1 MVFFTTS
8 VNPTLW
14 EFVNLPGICK
24 PSLKEGVRSKKF
36 IISIARI
43 APPQFVF
50 FQKSIALDSSGPP
63 SFLCKWNPAVNV
75 YLYHSYFLKSYFC
88 LAFLRHF
95 HILISL
101 FISPV
106 WWIGQPPAGVLFPL
120 FVFVFVFAFL
130 FVFVFVFVFLHLSLY
145 FSCVM
150 DRAASCRCCIPFICI
165 PGTMAA
171 PHCSYAR
178 LPSHF
183 SPCPLICICFVF
195 FFLCICA
202 FQIVMTYNS
211 NTKFT
216 PPESKSVTH

>member
-24 PSLKEGVRSKKF
+24 PSQKEGVRSKKF
-36 IISIARI
+36 IISIAQI

-75 YLYHSYFLKSYFC
+75 YLYHSYFFKSYFC

-106 WWIGQPPAGVLFPL
+106 WWIGQPPAGVVFPL
-120 FVFVFVFAFL
+120 FVFLAQWLRHTAAMQGYLPIFLLSFDLYLFCILL
-130 FVFVFVFVFLHLSLY
+130 FVYLC
-145 FSCVM
+145 FSNCNDIQFKHKVH
-150 DRAASCRCCIPFICI
+150 
-165 PGTMAA
+165 T
-171 PHCSYAR
+171 
-178 LPSHF
+178 
-183 SPCPLICICFVF
+183 
-195 FFLCICA
+195 
-202 FQIVMTYNS
+202 
-211 NTKFT
+211 
-216 PPESKSVTH
+216 PESKSVTH